1 MRKTVIYVILAL
13 VFLLITFNKTEKFT
27 DTNTNTS
34 INLVEYDMYQIKD
47 AIDKVAYNEYIN
59 AINKIK
65 KDHIK
70 IIIDAFNTS
79 LKEKS
84 IQEQKKVFES
94 NSFIQSIFTN
104 EKLELSDNF
113 KQSLFIELSEA
124 QLLNRNI
131 EMVPLRLYAIDKIV
145 SRQSIKKISEN
156 LQKIQLKKIN
166 SFFISF
172 LLKYYDITQPLH
184 AKNEEILRFDKG
196 TPSFEEINSMIKKSN
211 LFFD

>member
-1 MRKTVIYVILAL
+1 MKKTIIYTILAL

-27 DTNTNTS
+27 NTNIS
-34 INLVEYDMYQIKD
+34 LVDYDMYQIKE
-47 AIDKVAYNEYIN
+47 AIDKVAYNEYLN
-59 AINKIK
+59 AINNIGENY
-65 KDHIK
+65 IK

-94 NSFIQSIFTN
+94 NSFIQAIFTN
-104 EKLELSDNF
+104 KTLNLSDNF

-131 EMVPLRLYAIDKIV
+131 NMVPLRLYSSDNIV
-145 SRQSIKKISEN
+145 SKNNITKISEN
-156 LQKIQLKKIN
+156 LQNIQLKKIN
-166 SFFISF
+166 SFFILF

-184 AKNEEILRFDKG
+184 IKNEKILRFDKG
-196 TPSFEEINSMIKKSN
+196 TPSFEEINSMIIKSN
-211 LFFD
+211 LFFA